1 MARNIDNYIY
11 RKMLMLLVSFKNYKT
26 KYIINLFVIS
36 KSKPWEPT
44 LVNLRVNYWENI
56 GKLKAKR
63 TGCKKDKRSSSR
75 GTTIQTFLSA
85 ITEIKGQFHGNSLR
99 WKMKFRW

>member
-1 MARNIDNYIY
+1 MARNIVLI
-11 RKMLMLLVSFKNYKT
+11 LILVC
-26 KYIINLFVIS
+26 
-36 KSKPWEPT
+36 KPWELT

-75 GTTIQTFLSA
+75 GTTIQPFLSA

-99 WKMKFRW
+99 RKMKFCW